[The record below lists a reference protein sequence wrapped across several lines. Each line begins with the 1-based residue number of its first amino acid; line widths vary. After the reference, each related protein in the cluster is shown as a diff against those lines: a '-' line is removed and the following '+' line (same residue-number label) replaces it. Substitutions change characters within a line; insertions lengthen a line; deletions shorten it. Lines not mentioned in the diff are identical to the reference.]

1 MAMIHHKVTKN
12 HVKNGRTAICKM
24 KNGLNRKML
33 YGFSI
38 PITRPVQAGNTE
50 FEIYSFTFS
59 SGNSSNSNPQVKQ

>member
-38 PITRPVQAGNTE
+38 PITRPVQAGNTD
-50 FEIYSFTFS
+50 F
-59 SGNSSNSNPQVKQ
+59 